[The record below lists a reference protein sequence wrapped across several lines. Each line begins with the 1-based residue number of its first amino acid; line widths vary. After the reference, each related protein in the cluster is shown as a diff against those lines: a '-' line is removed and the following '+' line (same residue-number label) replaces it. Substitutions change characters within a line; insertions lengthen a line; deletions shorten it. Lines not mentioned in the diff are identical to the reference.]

1 MVMLSAASALVAGSV
16 AAEDAMKTQTIKVR
30 RPFWL
35 NGKQH
40 FAGAVLEVPA
50 VTAAELVAM
59 GKAEK
64 SEPAPPKPI
73 PRAAPLDKPKD
84 EK

>member
-1 MVMLSAASALVAGSV
+1 MVMLSAASPLVAGSV
-16 AAEDAMKTQTIKVR
+16 TAEDAMQKQTIKVR

-64 SEPAPPKPI
+64 CDAPSSKPTPRVETPKEH
-73 PRAAPLDKPKD
+73 AK
-84 EK
+84 